1 MRERK
6 WTVREED
13 KWYTSTPGSPL
24 EGPWLITTTH
34 EHGFCCSVPAIDTP
48 PLTGYCK
55 YSLLQEATH
64 NSHCSNLC
72 HSCQPHGRFKI
83 QSCFMYSRADLNQT
97 LWMKELNVLAIL
109 GSESMALRMLGKH
122 STISDH
128 KWATSLALVIL
139 KQKLS
144 ILPCL
149 ALVSSCS
156 LGIPRTCYPCVH
168 CISRRVQHV
177 VLPDFCHLEDL
188 SRFIYIV
195 LSWTCFPFPFL
206 SK

>member
-1 MRERK
+1 MNCSWGRQMVYFHPRQSLGRSLANNHHP
-6 WTVREED
+6 WTWFLLFCSCDRHP
-13 KWYTSTPGSPL
+13 STNL
-24 EGPWLITTTH
+24 
-34 EHGFCCSVPAIDTP
+34 
-48 PLTGYCK
+48 GYCK

-83 QSCFMYSRADLNQT
+83 QSCFMYSQADLNQT

-109 GSESMALRMLGKH
+109 GSESMALWMLGKH

-144 ILPCL
+144 ILPSL